1 MIMYLD
7 WAWTLDVIGVF
18 LVILRFPFTQLPLT
32 RPAIKLFRL
41 EDLAI
46 LNVFKRASTKSK
58 YTERLA
64 DGKPT
69 IN

>member
-1 MIMYLD
+1 MYLV

-18 LVILRFPFTQLPLT
+18 LVILRFPFSQPHISLT
-32 RPAIKLFRL
+32 RQAIKLFRL

-46 LNVFKRASTKSK
+46 LNIFKRASTRSK
-58 YTERLA
+58 YTERCA
-64 DGKPT
+64 DGNST